1 MVTVN
6 VVLYLLAVLTCVTCT
21 VLLFR
26 SYAASGT
33 RLVLWTALCFV
44 GLSLNNILLFF
55 DLVVLVTVPEIDLR
69 WYRHG
74 AALAG
79 LLCLLYGFILESE

>member
-1 MVTVN
+1 MLTIYF
-6 VVLYLLAVLTCVTCT
+6 LLFLLAALTCITCT

-26 SYAASGT
+26 GYAASGS

-44 GLSLNNILLFF
+44 GLSVNNLLLFF
-55 DLVVLVTVPEIDLR
+55 DLAVFIEELDLR
-69 WYRHG
+69 VFRHV

-79 LLCLLYGFILESE
+79 LACLLYGFIAESE

>member
-1 MVTVN
+1 MITIYF
-6 VVLYLLAVLTCVTCT
+6 LLFLLAALTCITCT

-26 SYAASGT
+26 GYASSGS

-44 GLSLNNILLFF
+44 FLSINNLLLFF
-55 DLVVLVTVPEIDLR
+55 DLALFIEEFDLR
-69 WYRHG
+69 VFRHS

-79 LLCLLYGFILESE
+79 LACLLYGFIVEGE

>member
-1 MVTVN
+1 MFTIYF
-6 VVLYLLAVLTCVTCT
+6 LLFLLAALTCITCT

-26 SYAASGT
+26 GYAASGS

-44 GLSLNNILLFF
+44 FLSVNNLLLFF
-55 DLVVLVTVPEIDLR
+55 DLALFIDEVDLR
-69 WYRHG
+69 VFRHS

-79 LLCLLYGFILESE
+79 LACLLYGFVVEGE

>member
-1 MVTVN
+1 VFTIYFL
-6 VVLYLLAVLTCVTCT
+6 LYLLAALTCVTCT

-26 SYAASGT
+26 GYAASGS

-44 GLSLNNILLFF
+44 GLSVNNLLLFF
-55 DLVVLVTVPEIDLR
+55 DLAVFPDMDLR
-69 WYRHG
+69 VFRHI

-79 LLCLLYGFILESE
+79 LACLLYGFIWEAE

>member
-1 MVTVN
+1 MLTIYF
-6 VVLYLLAVLTCVTCT
+6 LLFLLAALTCIACT

-26 SYAASGT
+26 GYAASGS

-44 GLSLNNILLFF
+44 GLSVNNLLLFF
-55 DLVVLVTVPEIDLR
+55 DLAVFIEEADLR
-69 WYRHG
+69 LWRHL

-79 LLCLLYGFILESE
+79 LACLLYGFITESE

>member
-1 MVTVN
+1 MLTIYF
-6 VVLYLLAVLTCVTCT
+6 LLFLLAALTCIACT

-26 SYAASGT
+26 GFAASGS

-44 GLSLNNILLFF
+44 GLSINNLLLFF
-55 DLVVLVTVPEIDLR
+55 DLAVFIEEVDLR
-69 WYRHG
+69 VFRHL

-79 LLCLLYGFILESE
+79 LACLLYGFITESE